1 MVRFSFHMVS
11 NADIFQ
17 DKIHQI
23 TLKFSDYN
31 PTMPTI
37 TIYDEGMTDGPP
49 TFAYLVFGPGRGCCE
64 RLSRPVKAVAQCGP
78 GAILGA
84 QARIRGVQVRLGLG

>member
-1 MVRFSFHMVS
+1 VPNKHDRLICAMVKPFMANNYAVIGGKL
-11 NADIFQ
+11 A
-17 DKIHQI
+17 
-23 TLKFSDYN
+23 
-31 PTMPTI
+31 
-37 TIYDEGMTDGPP
+37 DEGMTDGPP

-64 RLSRPVKAVAQCGP
+64 RLSRPVKAVAQRGP